1 MKKILFPVCFIFPV
15 LLLLLPVRDASA
27 QRLDLSSFLIDTY
40 GDTLLARFSITLD
53 DFDKVKSALDN
64 GSKVALLCNVSL
76 LKDRV
81 FFWDQPMMQR
91 DIEIGLEK
99 NMLSGGYVVI
109 FPSQTRN
116 LDIIDK
122 DIFHEL
128 FGNMNVEL
136 LTLDK
141 LEPGQKYIVRTQAR
155 LISKGVPK
163 WIKRTL
169 FFWSWDLAKSIRYE
183 MRFTF

>member
-1 MKKILFPVCFIFPV
+1 MKKIIFPVC
-15 LLLLLPVRDASA
+15 LLLTALLFLLPAREASG

-40 GDTLLARFSITLD
+40 GDTLVARFSITLD
-53 DFDKVKSALDN
+53 NFDKVKSALDN

-81 FFWDQPMMQR
+81 FFWDQPMVEK

-99 NMLSGGYVVI
+99 NLLSGGYVV
-109 FPSQTRN
+109 FLPNQTRN
-116 LDIIDK
+116 LDVFEK
-122 DIFHEL
+122 DIFIEL
-128 FGNMNVEL
+128 FGDMNVEL
-136 LTLDK
+136 LALDK
-141 LEPGQKYIVRTQAR
+141 LNPDQKYIVRTQAR